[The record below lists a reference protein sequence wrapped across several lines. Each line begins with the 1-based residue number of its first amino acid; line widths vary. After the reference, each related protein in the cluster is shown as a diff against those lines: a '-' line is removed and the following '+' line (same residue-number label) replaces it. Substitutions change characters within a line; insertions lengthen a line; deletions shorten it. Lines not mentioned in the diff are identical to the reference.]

1 MPHGIPSR
9 RGDPVFFQL
18 RRDRTKRQA
27 VVVPSEDRADDLR
40 SCRVGDQISVF
51 ALHVAVAD
59 AVGKAGTAVVKP
71 NPKTP
76 TDRRALVFALILEK
90 ARVNGQESDGVGVV
104 DVQPLHFKEH
114 VHAEAVSIDFTS
126 LKKQISRQELSQM
139 AIRRVLVLI
148 QARARTRARDK
159 HTQTCRKPKAKRKTR
174 NEDGAVFAA
183 STLCEPP
190 RFSVHRFLRFS
201 PFFALSVFP
210 ISCFCACA

>member
-1 MPHGIPSR
+1 MVFLSIIHLRFLLFLRLHPFFAFRLLVVAR
-9 RGDPVFFQL
+9 RKAEVNVKKCHRKL
-18 RRDRTKRQA
+18 KR
-27 VVVPSEDRADDLR
+27 ER
-40 SCRVGDQISVF
+40 
-51 ALHVAVAD
+51 
-59 AVGKAGTAVVKP
+59 
-71 NPKTP
+71 
-76 TDRRALVFALILEK
+76 
-90 ARVNGQESDGVGVV
+90 ESG
-104 DVQPLHFKEH
+104 F
-114 VHAEAVSIDFTS
+114 SIDFTS
-126 LKKQISRQELSQM
+126 LKKQISRQKLSQM

-190 RFSVHRFLRFS
+190 RFSVHRFIRFS